1 MGVSKIIPQCIILE
15 ISGAKHAQPMN
26 AYVILIGKVRE
37 QKSIAMLTEMCKP
50 LIAMVDQLIVGS
62 E

>member
-1 MGVSKIIPQCIILE
+1 MGVSKIIPQRIILE
-15 ISGAKHAQPMN
+15 IPGGRHAEPMN
-26 AYVILIGKVRE
+26 AYVISIGKVRE

-50 LIAMVDQLIVGS
+50 LNAMVNQLIVDS